1 MLDTMQGD
9 RLLGQSEGQR
19 TAVFPF
25 KSRKMKA
32 NSLSTQRQ
40 DLEPVNDAFCFF
52 SVLLPLPPPY
62 FKPYLSES
70 ASLIFL
76 HFTWNKTT
84 VLN

>member
-1 MLDTMQGD
+1 MQGD
-9 RLLGQSEGQR
+9 RPLGQSEGER
-19 TAVFPF
+19 AAVFPF

-52 SVLLPLPPPY
+52 SVPLSY
-62 FKPYLSES
+62 YHKPYLSQS
-70 ASLIFL
+70 ASLVFL